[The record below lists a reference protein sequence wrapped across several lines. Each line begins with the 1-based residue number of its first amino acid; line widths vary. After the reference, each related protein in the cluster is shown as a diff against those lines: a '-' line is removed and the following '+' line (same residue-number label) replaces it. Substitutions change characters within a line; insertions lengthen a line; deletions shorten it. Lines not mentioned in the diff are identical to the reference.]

1 MTQELD
7 RLPNR
12 IVNTPSG
19 PLRIQALT
27 TMPEMK
33 EVVRLEEEI
42 WGYGRPGSDAPY
54 PARALFAFSESGGL
68 VAGAF
73 SADRLVAFAAG
84 WQGVERESEMRY
96 LHSQLV
102 GVLTTHRHL
111 GIGFQL
117 KLYQRDYAILTGLDL
132 VKWTFDPLLSTN
144 ANLNLRKLGAVV
156 RVYAPSYYGD
166 LQSQFTGG
174 LASDRVWVSWYVRSR
189 RVQDRLSSHASPPSE
204 PGLPSVTKIETVST
218 SAPELVSLVDYELGR
233 SEPRLL
239 LEIPADFGSIRTQD
253 LSLALDWQTKI
264 RSIYLHYFGRGYIAS
279 DFFIFPGRRTR
290 TSYLL
295 TCSPLDQIL
304 ESEPL
309 DPKQVDGSV
318 LNHV

>member
-1 MTQELD
+1 MIQQQD
-7 RLPNR
+7 SLPSR
-12 IVNTPSG
+12 TVDTPSG
-19 PLRIQALT
+19 PLRIQTLT

-33 EVVRLEEEI
+33 GVVRLEEEI
-42 WGYGRPGSDAPY
+42 WGYGRPGSDSPY

-73 SADRLVAFAAG
+73 SEGKLVAFAAA
-84 WQGVERESEMRY
+84 WQGVERESKMRY

-117 KLYQRDYAILTGLDL
+117 KLYQRDFAILAGLDL

-144 ANLNLRKLGAVV
+144 ANLNLRKLGAVIT
-156 RVYAPSYYGD
+156 VYAPSYYGD

-189 RVQDRLSSHASPPSE
+189 RVQQRLASPASPPTD
-204 PGLPSVTKIETVST
+204 PVAPSVTKIEAAST
-218 SAPELVSLVDYELGR
+218 LDPELLSLAEYELGR
-233 SEPRLL
+233 SEASLL
-239 LEIPADFGSIRTQD
+239 LEIPADFGRIRTQD

-264 RSIYLHYFGRGYIAS
+264 RELCLHYFGRGYIAS
-279 DFFIFPGRRTR
+279 DFFIRPGRRTR

-295 TCSPLDQIL
+295 TCSALDQIL
-304 ESEPL
+304 ES
-309 DPKQVDGSV
+309 DR
-318 LNHV
+318 

>member
-1 MTQELD
+1 MRRHQDT
-7 RLPNR
+7 LPSR
-12 IVNTPSG
+12 IVDTPSG
-19 PLRIQALT
+19 ALRIQALT

-42 WGYGRPGSDAPY
+42 WGYGRPGADLPY

-73 SADRLVAFAAG
+73 SGEKLVAFAAA
-84 WQGVERESEMRY
+84 WQGVEQKSRMRY

-117 KLYQRDYAILTGLDL
+117 KLYQRDFALLAGLDL

-144 ANLNLRKLGAVV
+144 ANLNLRKLGAVIS
-156 RVYAPSYYGD
+156 VYAPSYYGD
-166 LQSQFTGG
+166 LQSEFTGG

-189 RVQDRLSSHASPPSE
+189 RVQKRLTAPASPSSAPD
-204 PGLPSVTKIETVST
+204 PPSVTKVTPAST
-218 SAPELVSLVDYELGR
+218 SEPELVSLTDYELGR
-233 SEPRLL
+233 SDPGLL
-239 LEIPADFGSIRTQD
+239 VEIPGDFGKIRSQD
-253 LSLALDWQTKI
+253 LSLALDWQTKT
-264 RSIYLHYFGRGYIAS
+264 RDLFLHYFGRGYIAS
-279 DFFIFPGRRTR
+279 DFLIHPGERTR

-295 TCSPLDQIL
+295 TCSGLDQIL
-304 ESEPL
+304 EPEP
-309 DPKQVDGSV
+309 
-318 LNHV
+318 

>member
-1 MTQELD
+1 MIQHQHS
-7 RLPNR
+7 LPSR
-12 IVNTPSG
+12 MVDTPSG
-19 PLRIQALT
+19 DLRIQALT
-27 TMPEMK
+27 SMPEMK

-42 WGYGRPGSDAPY
+42 WGYGRPGSDSPY

-73 SADRLVAFAAG
+73 AENKLVAFAAA
-84 WQGVERESEMRY
+84 WQGVERQSGNRY

-117 KLYQRDYAILTGLDL
+117 KLYQRDFALLAGLDL

-144 ANLNLRKLGAVV
+144 ANLNLRKLGALIS
-156 RVYAPSYYGD
+156 VYAPSYYGD
-166 LQSQFTGG
+166 LQSEFTGG

-189 RVQDRLSSHASPPSE
+189 RVRQRLSSPASPPSG
-204 PGLPSVTKIETVST
+204 PGPPLITKVATASN
-218 SAPELVSLVDYELGR
+218 SKPELVSLTDYELDR
-233 SEPRLL
+233 SDPRLL
-239 LEIPADFGSIRTQD
+239 LEIPGDFGRIRSQD

-264 RSIYLHYFGRGYIAS
+264 RDLFLHYFGRGYIAS
-279 DFFIFPGRRTR
+279 DFFICPGERTR

-295 TCSPLDQIL
+295 TCSDLDQIL
-304 ESEPL
+304 ES
-309 DPKQVDGSV
+309 
-318 LNHV
+318 NR